1 MMPIEIRLL
10 AFSVILGAV
19 HIIAASA
26 AGLQQR
32 GGLGWAA
39 GPRDGPAPPVTGVAA
54 RLERASKNF
63 FETFPLFAVLVLAA
77 VAIDR
82 HNTGV
87 IYGAYLYFFGRLA
100 YLAAYPV
107 HLPFVRTA
115 VWGVA
120 MVGIAL
126 VFVGLFTKITPFV

>member
-1 MMPIEIRLL
+1 MMPVEIRLL
-10 AFSVILGAV
+10 AFSVLLGAV

-26 AGLQQR
+26 SGLQQR

-39 GPRDGPAPPVTGVAA
+39 GPRDGPTPQVTGVAA

-63 FETFPLFAVLVLAA
+63 LETFPFFAAVVLAA

-87 IYGAYLYFFGRLA
+87 VYGAYLYFFGRLA
-100 YLAAYPV
+100 YLPASMVSIPY
-107 HLPFVRTA
+107 VRTLA
-115 VWGVA
+115 WGVA
-120 MVGIAL
+120 MVGIA
-126 VFVGLFTKITPFV
+126 FAYVGLFTKITPFI

>member
-10 AFSVILGAV
+10 AFSVLLGVV
-19 HIIAASA
+19 HVIAASA
-26 AGLQQR
+26 SGLQQR

-54 RLERASKNF
+54 RLDRASRNF
-63 FETFPLFAVLVLAA
+63 FETFPLFAALVLAA

-87 IYGAYLYFFGRLA
+87 VIGAYLYFFGRLI
-100 YLAAYPV
+100 YLPV
-107 HLPFVRTA
+107 YALGTPYLRTL
-115 VWGVA
+115 VWGVSI
-120 MVGIAL
+120 VGIA
-126 VFVGLFTKITPFV
+126 FVLAGLFTKITPFV

>member
-1 MMPIEIRLL
+1 MMPVEIRLL
-10 AFSVILGAV
+10 AFSVLLGAV
-19 HIIAASA
+19 HIVAASA

-39 GPRDGPAPPVTGVAA
+39 GSRDGPTPPVTGVAA

-63 FETFPLFAVLVLAA
+63 FETFPLFAAVVLAA
-77 VAIDR
+77 AVIDR

-87 IYGAYLYFFGRLA
+87 VYGAYLYFFGRLLYLPA
-100 YLAAYPV
+100 YMVTIPYL
-107 HLPFVRTA
+107 RTL

-120 MVGIAL
+120 MVGIA
-126 VFVGLFTKITPFV
+126 FAYVGLFTKITPFV